1 MMRPVLFLA
10 ALLSCLVSCGQD
22 KSPAQ
27 SSVPAEVLTND
38 STHWTVSTLSNLQY
52 VNTTPGAYYNT
63 SKSGG
68 GMIVKFK
75 FLPGGKY
82 EFMLYVQVNTYGLE
96 TESWTHAEGKVEFT
110 KNEKGQAIFKTYPTK
125 GTYRYTKN
133 GLVTNRA
140 ATKEELKNSQL
151 RTYLWERWE
160 NPQDTQNDYLLVV
173 DLTANPGADPDKPET
188 LKPDMISKF
197 HIPKAKK

>member
-1 MMRPVLFLA
+1 MRHFLFFIS
-10 ALLSCLVSCGQD
+10 LLISLTSCGQG
-22 KSPAQ
+22 Q
-27 SSVPAEVLTND
+27 STTQSTVPAEVLTND
-38 STHWTVSTLSNLQY
+38 STHWTISTLSNLQY

-63 SKSGG
+63 TKNGG

-96 TESWTHAEGKVEFT
+96 TESWTHVEGKVEFT
-110 KNEKGQAIFKTYPTK
+110 KNEKGQAIFKTYPAK
-125 GTYRYTKN
+125 GIYRYSKN
-133 GLVTNRA
+133 GQVTNRA

-160 NPQDTQNDYLLVV
+160 NPQDQQNDYLLVV

-197 HIPKAKK
+197 HIPKIKK

>member
-1 MMRPVLFLA
+1 MRYLILFT
-10 ALLSCLVSCGQD
+10 ALLINLYSCGQEQNTG
-22 KSPAQ
+22 KSN
-27 SSVPAEVLTND
+27 VPAEVLTND
-38 STHWTVSTLSNLQY
+38 STYWTISTLSNLQY

-63 SKSGG
+63 TKSGG
-68 GMIVKFK
+68 GMMVRFK

-110 KNEKGQAIFKTYPTK
+110 KNEKGQSVFKTYPAK
-125 GTYRYTKN
+125 GNYRYSKN
-133 GLVTNRA
+133 GQVTNRV

-160 NPQDTQNDYLLVV
+160 NPQDPQNDYLLVV
-173 DLTANPGADPDKPET
+173 DLTANPNADPDKPET

>member
-1 MMRPVLFLA
+1 MRPVLLLA
-10 ALLSCLVSCGQD
+10 ALLISLASCGQN
-22 KSPAQ
+22 KSAVQ
-27 SSVPAEVLTND
+27 SAVPADVLTND
-38 STHWTVSTLSNLQY
+38 STYWTVSTLSNLQY

-63 SKSGG
+63 TKSGG

-82 EFMLYVQVNTYGLE
+82 EFMLYVQVNTYGME

-110 KNEKGQAIFKTYPTK
+110 KNGKGQAIFKTFPTK
-125 GTYRYTKN
+125 GTYRYSKN
-133 GLVTNRA
+133 GQVTNRA

-160 NPQDTQNDYLLVV
+160 NPQDQQNDYLLVV

-188 LKPDMISKF
+188 LTADMISKF
-197 HIPKAKK
+197 HIPKVKK

>member
-1 MMRPVLFLA
+1 MRPVLLLA
-10 ALLSCLVSCGQD
+10 ALLISLASCGQN
-22 KSPAQ
+22 KSTVQ
-27 SSVPAEVLTND
+27 SAVPADVLTND
-38 STHWTVSTLSNLQY
+38 STYWTVSTLSNLQY

-63 SKSGG
+63 TKSGG

-82 EFMLYVQVNTYGLE
+82 EFMLYVQVNTYGME

-110 KNEKGQAIFKTYPTK
+110 KNEKGQAIFKTFPTK
-125 GTYRYTKN
+125 GTYRYSKN
-133 GLVTNRA
+133 GQVTNRA

-151 RTYLWERWE
+151 RTYLWERWA
-160 NPQDTQNDYLLVV
+160 NPQDQQNDYLLVV

-188 LKPDMISKF
+188 LTADMISKF
-197 HIPKAKK
+197 HIPKVKK

>member
-1 MMRPVLFLA
+1 MRPVLLLA
-10 ALLSCLVSCGQD
+10 ALLISLASCGQN
-22 KSPAQ
+22 KSTVQ
-27 SSVPAEVLTND
+27 SAVPADVLTND
-38 STHWTVSTLSNLQY
+38 STYWTVSTLSNLQY

-63 SKSGG
+63 TKNGG

-110 KNEKGQAIFKTYPTK
+110 KNEKGQAIFKTFPTK
-125 GTYRYTKN
+125 GTYRYSKN
-133 GLVTNRA
+133 GQVTNRA

-160 NPQDTQNDYLLVV
+160 NPQDQQNDYLLVV

-188 LKPDMISKF
+188 LTADMISKF

>member
-1 MMRPVLFLA
+1 MRHFLFFI
-10 ALLSCLVSCGQD
+10 ALLISLASCGQGQ
-22 KSPAQ
+22 STAQ
-27 SSVPAEVLTND
+27 STVPAEVLTND
-38 STHWTVSTLSNLQY
+38 STHWTISTLSNLQY

-63 SKSGG
+63 TKSGG

-96 TESWTHAEGKVEFT
+96 TESWTHVEGKVEFT
-110 KNEKGQAIFKTYPTK
+110 KNEKGQAIFKTYPAK
-125 GTYRYTKN
+125 GIYRYSKN
-133 GLVTNRA
+133 GQITNRA

-160 NPQDTQNDYLLVV
+160 NPQDQQNDYLLVV

-188 LKPDMISKF
+188 LQPDMISKF
-197 HIPKAKK
+197 HIPKVKK